1 MINKT
6 RMDLSIFGRI
16 FYTYDARKNAK
27 PLKRLGLC
35 WIMLPTVKTV
45 GYVIKTV
52 RFCPILIPTVET
64 MGNDLKTVRIVLDY
78 VTHG

>member
-1 MINKT
+1 M
-6 RMDLSIFGRI
+6 
-16 FYTYDARKNAK
+16 
-27 PLKRLGLC
+27 C
-35 WIMLPTVKTV
+35 WILLPTVKTV